1 MVTDRILSTYKVTNC
16 TARKK
21 EKVDKLPPCKSS
33 LTQHYSRANY
43 QWHVW
48 GLSLEAFTTITSPQD
63 YGWTIDTNGISIK
76 WIFCKPAPE
85 EIKLY
90 SSANFLKLTC
100 YYVHLFTEVITLA
113 KFTEVITLAKF
124 TEVIAL
130 VKFTEVITLAK
141 FTEVIALAKCY
152 LTLKRRLFITWYFT
166 CLNKAKY
173 LL

>member
-1 MVTDRILSTYKVTNC
+1 MSKHQSFIELFSSPGKSWDLFESKITNLQKFTYHLYGYRSDTINLQSYKLYC
-16 TARKK
+16 SKK

-63 YGWTIDTNGISIK
+63 YGWTIDTNGISIN

-85 EIKLY
+85 EIILY
-90 SSANFLKLTC
+90 SSANLLKLTC

-130 VKFTEVITLAK
+130 VKFT
-141 FTEVIALAKCY
+141 
-152 LTLKRRLFITWYFT
+152 
-166 CLNKAKY
+166 
-173 LL
+173 